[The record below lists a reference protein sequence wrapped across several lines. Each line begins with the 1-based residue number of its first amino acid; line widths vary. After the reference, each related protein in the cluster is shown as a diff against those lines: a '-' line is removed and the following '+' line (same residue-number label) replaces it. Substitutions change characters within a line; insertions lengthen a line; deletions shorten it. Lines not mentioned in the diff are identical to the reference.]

1 MKEKKNSESINGL
14 VEMRRTE
21 VKKEVK
27 DTYDKKREK
36 VDDSPPHPFFFPW
49 VILGSPGLDLSY
61 LTGNILDDTKKPKR
75 SSVTSSSSNATDN
88 ESHKKTDLIKEL
100 LLNQSK
106 NLKFKEN
113 FLEEGRKRDE
123 EGRKRERKAIIDSLI
138 TDLCNSPNAEE
149 HTEELTKLKRERRE
163 LLREGAFTYAN
174 VENGSNGFC
183 TPSTMTSSSSSL

>member
-1 MKEKKNSESINGL
+1 MKEKENSESINGL
-14 VEMRRTE
+14 VEIKRTE

-49 VILGSPGLDLSY
+49 VILGSPGLELSY
-61 LTGNILDDTKKPKR
+61 LSGNILDDTKKPKR
-75 SSVTSSSSNATDN
+75 SSVTSSSSNATDD

-106 NLKFKEN
+106 NLKFKQN
-113 FLEEGRKRDE
+113 FLDEGRKE
-123 EGRKRERKAIIDSLI
+123 KRKASIDALI
-138 TDLCNSPNAEE
+138 TDLSNSPNAEE
-149 HTEELTKLKRERRE
+149 HTEESTKLKRERRE
-163 LLREGAFTYAN
+163 LLREFACTYAN
-174 VENGSNGFC
+174 VENASSGLC